1 VKAIMRKV
9 ADMWRNLF
17 DIRAGEYR
25 RTVFMSLYLLFVM
38 FAYYVL
44 RTASEAMFL
53 NKFDID
59 KLPNLYILMAIFGGG
74 LAFAYSKT
82 AARTSLHTAVTWTVF
97 LSVACLLG
105 MWYPL
110 RNRNATTMIWV
121 FAVWVRLFSIVTV
134 TQGWVVASNLFT
146 SREAKRVYGLLGM
159 GMVAGAVFG
168 GEFTTRM
175 VRFIGTNN
183 LLFASIPLVLI
194 AYGCYLIAVAGRTS
208 SVTKAKA
215 AESGE
220 ADFSF
225 GDIARDI
232 ARSRH
237 IQALM
242 LIMTMQFIVDTLID
256 YQFKYMAKASF
267 HGDALTAFLGRF
279 YGRYLNG
286 AELILQFFFTT
297 AIVKRLGVGGTL
309 QVMPLSLAGASL
321 FTMASPSVISASLA
335 RLVEASTR
343 YTLARTGNELFYMPL
358 PLELRNRI
366 KAFIDIFM
374 DRAAR
379 GISGLMLI
387 LCIQWSIGV
396 RGIAFLTLCIA
407 IPWVILTVYAHREYV
422 RTIRRRI
429 EARRLDIGSARITV
443 EDADTIRLLE
453 AAAQGTNSRQAAYA
467 ISLLAEAPSYDPD
480 PLLLRLADSPYDEV
494 RAQVY
499 ELARS
504 RGNGALIDRALA
516 EIQAARSSP
525 ATHKAVVYLLSV
537 SPDRVEQAR
546 RLLDHPDPAIQEAV
560 VEALTAQPEAP
571 AVLTGEWT
579 SRAAADSD
587 PRRRALAASAV
598 AASGSQKVEIMHGL
612 LADPDPGV
620 AASACRAAGVLKNRA
635 YVPGLV
641 KHLADYRVRS
651 AAIDGL
657 ALYGSAVCG
666 TLGDMIDDDSLP
678 LAVRANIPRVLK
690 RIGHQRGVDVL
701 LTCYRHREPAIRA
714 EALKALTR
722 LRQENPSLTFSDP
735 YLKQSILNEAHRYYE
750 LLTAA
755 AALKEHRN
763 RARSAVSL
771 LARTLEEHLRQTMD
785 HLFEL
790 LSFLYPAREMQGTY
804 LALTRLD
811 RDTHSA
817 AIDFLDSVLD
827 QDLKK
832 VVVPIFDAPE
842 RAIERGKALFGVEPH
857 TVESIIGAL
866 MHSDEQWIASCAI
879 AAAGELKLRSL
890 AGEVAKAVNRGD
902 PAVRYVATAAAAA
915 LV

>member
-1 VKAIMRKV
+1 MQKV
-9 ADMWRNLF
+9 AEIWRNLF

-25 RTVFMSLYLLFVM
+25 RTIFMSLYLLFVL
-38 FAYYVL
+38 FSYYVL
-44 RTASEAMFL
+44 KSASEAMFL

-74 LAFAYSKT
+74 LAFVYSKT

-110 RNRNATTMIWV
+110 RNRNATTMVWV

-159 GMVAGAVFG
+159 GMIAGAVVG
-168 GEFTTRM
+168 GEFTTQT

-183 LLFASIPLVLI
+183 LLFASIPLVLV
-194 AYGCYLIAVAGRTS
+194 AYGCYLIAVGGSTS
-208 SVTKAKA
+208 TVTKAKA

-242 LIMTMQFIVDTLID
+242 LIMAMQFIVDTLID

-279 YGRYLNG
+279 YGRYLNIS
-286 AELILQFFFTT
+286 ELILQFFFTT

-309 QVMPLSLAGASL
+309 QVMPVSLAGASL

-379 GISGLMLI
+379 GISGLLLI
-387 LCIQWSIGV
+387 LCIQWKIGV
-396 RGIAFLTLCIA
+396 RGIAFLTFCIA

-429 EARRLDIGSARITV
+429 EGRRLDIGSARITV
-443 EDADTIRLLE
+443 EDADTTRLLE
-453 AAAQGTNSRQAAYA
+453 AAAQGSNARQAAYA
-467 ISLLAEAPSYDPD
+467 ISLLGEAPSYDPE
-480 PLLLRLADSPYDEV
+480 PLLLRLAGSAIDEV

-499 ELARS
+499 EVARS
-504 RGNGALIDRALA
+504 RGSGALIDRALA
-516 EIQAARSSP
+516 ELQAVPFSP
-525 ATHKAVVYLLSV
+525 ATHKAVVYLLTV
-537 SPDRVEQAR
+537 SPDRAERAR
-546 RLLDHPDPAIQEAV
+546 QLLDHADPAIQEAV
-560 VEALTAQPEAP
+560 VEALTGRPEAA
-571 AVLTGEWT
+571 AVLTGDWIA
-579 SRAAADSD
+579 RAASDSD

-598 AASGSQKVEIMHGL
+598 AARCDREVEVIHAL

-620 AASACRAAGVLKNRA
+620 AAAACGAAGVLKNRT
-635 YVPGLV
+635 YIPGLV
-641 KHLADYRVRS
+641 KLLADYRVRS

-657 ALYGSAVCG
+657 AAYGSAICG
-666 TLGDMIDDDSLP
+666 TLGDMIDDDGLP
-678 LAVRANIPRVLK
+678 VAVRANIPRVLR
-690 RIGHQRGVDVL
+690 RIPHQRSVDAL
-701 LTCYRHREPAIRA
+701 LARYRHREPAIRS

-722 LRQENPSLTFSDP
+722 LRQEAPSLSFTDP
-735 YLKQSILNEAHRYYE
+735 FLKQSILHEAHRYYE

-755 AALKEHRN
+755 AALKEHRE
-763 RARSAVSL
+763 RAHSAVSL
-771 LARTLEEHLRQTMD
+771 LARTLDERLRGTMD
-785 HLFEL
+785 QLFEL
-790 LSFLYPAREMQGTY
+790 LSFLYPVKEMQGTY
-804 LALTRLD
+804 LALTKRD

-842 RAIERGKALFGVEPH
+842 RALESGKALFGVEPQD
-857 TVESIIGAL
+857 VESVIGSL

-890 AGEVAKAVNRGD
+890 AGEVAKAVNRRD
-902 PAVRYVATAAAAA
+902 PAVSLVAAAAA
-915 LV
+915 AELA

>member
-1 VKAIMRKV
+1 MQKLAEV
-9 ADMWRNLF
+9 WRNLF
-17 DIRAGEYR
+17 DIRPGEYR
-25 RTVFMSLYLLFVM
+25 RTAFMSLYLLFVM

-121 FAVWVRLFSIVTV
+121 FAVWVRLFSIVIV

-146 SREAKRVYGLLGM
+146 SREAKRVYGLLGF
-159 GMVAGAVFG
+159 GMIAGAVLG

-175 VRFIGTNN
+175 APKIGTNN

-194 AYGCYLIAVAGRTS
+194 AYGCYLIAVTGLAS
-208 SVTKAKA
+208 SVTRAKA
-215 AESGE
+215 ADPGE

-232 ARSRH
+232 VRSRH

-286 AELILQFFFTT
+286 AELILQLFFTT

-309 QVMPLSLAGASL
+309 QVMPLSLAAASL

-379 GISGLMLI
+379 GISGVMLI

-396 RGIAFLTLCIA
+396 RGIAFLTLCISV
-407 IPWVILTVYAHREYV
+407 PWVILTVYAHREYV
-422 RTIRRRI
+422 LTIRRRI
-429 EARRLDIGSARITV
+429 EARRLDIGSAPITV
-443 EDADTIRLLE
+443 GDADTIRLLE
-453 AAAQGTNSRQAAYA
+453 AAAQGANARQAAYA
-467 ISLLAEAPSYDPD
+467 ISLLGETPSYDPE
-480 PLLLRLADSPYDEV
+480 PLLRPLAGSPIDEV
-494 RAQVY
+494 RAQAY
-499 ELARS
+499 EVARS
-504 RGNGALIDRALA
+504 RGNSALIDRALA
-516 EIQAARSSP
+516 EIQAARSSAP
-525 ATHKAVVYLLSV
+525 THKAVVYLLTV
-537 SPDRVEQAR
+537 APDRVERAR

-560 VEALTAQPEAP
+560 IEALTTQPEA
-571 AVLTGEWT
+571 ATVLTNDWIE
-579 SRAAADSD
+579 RAASDSD
-587 PRRRALAASAV
+587 PRRRALAASA
-598 AASGSQKVEIMHGL
+598 AAARGDREVEIIHAL
-612 LADPDPGV
+612 LANPDPGV
-620 AASACRAAGVLKNRA
+620 AASACRAAGVLKNRVH
-635 YVPGLV
+635 VPGLV
-641 KHLADYRVRS
+641 KLLADYRVRS

-657 ALYGSAVCG
+657 AAYGPGTCG
-666 TLGDMIDDDSLP
+666 SLGDMIDDDSLP
-678 LAVRANIPRVLK
+678 VAVRANIPRVLK
-690 RIGHQRGVDVL
+690 RIAHQRSIDVL
-701 LTCYRHREPAIRA
+701 LNCYRHREPAIRA

-722 LRQENPSLTFSDP
+722 LRQETASLSFADP
-735 YLKQSILNEAHRYYE
+735 YLKHSILNEAHHYYE
-750 LLTAA
+750 LLSAA

-763 RARSAVSL
+763 RPHSAVSL
-771 LARTLEEHLRQTMD
+771 LARTLDERLRRTMD
-785 HLFEL
+785 QLFQL
-790 LSFLYPAREMQGTY
+790 LSFLYPAKEMQGTY
-804 LALTRLD
+804 LALSKRD
-811 RDTHSA
+811 RDAHSA

-827 QDLKK
+827 QDLRK

-842 RAIERGKALFGVEPH
+842 RALERGTALFGIEPQD
-857 TVESIIGAL
+857 VESIIGAL
-866 MHSDEQWIASCAI
+866 MQSDEQWIASCAI

-890 AGEVAKAVNRGD
+890 AGEVAKAVNRRD
-902 PAVRYVATAAAAA
+902 AAVSDVAAAAAAA
-915 LV
+915 LA

>member
-1 VKAIMRKV
+1 MQKLA
-9 ADMWRNLF
+9 AAWRSLF
-17 DIRAGEYR
+17 DIRPGEYR
-25 RTVFMSLYLLFVM
+25 RTIFMSLYLLFVM

-44 RTASEAMFL
+44 RSASEAMFL

-82 AARTSLHTAVTWTVF
+82 AARTSLHATVTWTVF

-110 RNRNATTMIWV
+110 RNRNVMAMIWV
-121 FAVWVRLFSIVTV
+121 FAVWVRLFSIVIV

-146 SREAKRVYGLLGM
+146 SREAKRVYGLLGF
-159 GMVAGAVFG
+159 GMIAGAVLG

-175 VRFIGTNN
+175 APKIGTNN
-183 LLFASIPLVLI
+183 LLFASIPPVLL
-194 AYGCYLIAVAGRTS
+194 AYGCYLIAVTGRAS
-208 SVTKAKA
+208 SVTRAKA
-215 AESGE
+215 ADPGE

-232 ARSRH
+232 VRSRH

-309 QVMPLSLAGASL
+309 QVMPLSLAAASL
-321 FTMASPSVISASLA
+321 FTMASPSAISASLA

-387 LCIQWSIGV
+387 LCVQWSIGV
-396 RGIAFLTLCIA
+396 RGIAFLTFCIA

-422 RTIRRRI
+422 LTIRRRI
-429 EARRLDIGSARITV
+429 QARRLDIGSARVNV

-453 AAAQGTNSRQAAYA
+453 AAAQGANARQAVYA
-467 ISLLAEAPSYDPD
+467 ISLLGETPSYDAE
-480 PLLLRLADSPYDEV
+480 PLLLRLASSPIDEV

-499 ELARS
+499 EVARCKDTTV
-504 RGNGALIDRALA
+504 LIDRALV
-516 EIQAARSSP
+516 ELQADPSSP
-525 ATHKAVVYLLSV
+525 ATHKAVVYLLTV
-537 SPDRVEQAR
+537 TPDRVEAAR
-546 RLLDHPDPAIQEAV
+546 QFLDDPHPAIQEAA
-560 VEALTAQPEAP
+560 VEALAAQPEA
-571 AVLTGEWT
+571 AAIITDDWI
-579 SRAAADSD
+579 SRAARDPD
-587 PRRRALAASAV
+587 PRRRALAASAI
-598 AASGSQKVEIMHGL
+598 AARGGQELDIHAL

-620 AASACRAAGVLKNRA
+620 AVSACRAAGVLKNRT
-635 YVPGLV
+635 YVLGLV
-641 KHLADYRVRS
+641 KLLADYRVRR

-657 ALYGSAVCG
+657 AAYGFGICG

-678 LAVRANIPRVLK
+678 LAVRASIPRILK
-690 RIGHQRGVDVL
+690 RIAHQRSVDVL
-701 LTCYRHREPAIRA
+701 LACYRHPEATVRA
-714 EALKALTR
+714 EALKALAR
-722 LRQENPSLTFSDP
+722 LRQEAPSLSFGDP
-735 YLKQSILNEAHRYYE
+735 LLKQNILNEAHRYYE
-750 LLTAA
+750 LLAAA
-755 AALKEHRN
+755 AALREYRD
-763 RARSAVSL
+763 RPRSAVSL
-771 LARTLEEHLRQTMD
+771 LARTLDERLAQTMD
-785 HLFEL
+785 QLFQL
-790 LSFLYPAREMQGTY
+790 LSILYPATEIQGTY
-804 LALTRLD
+804 LALTKLD
-811 RDTHSA
+811 KDRHSA

-842 RAIERGKALFGVEPH
+842 RALERGKALFGVEPDD
-857 TVESIIGAL
+857 VEAVIGTL
-866 MHSDEQWIASCAI
+866 MHSDERWIASCAI
-879 AAAGELKLRSL
+879 AAAAELKLQSL
-890 AGEVAKAVNRGD
+890 AGEVAKAVHRRD
-902 PAVRYVATAAAAA
+902 PAVSHVAAAAAAA
-915 LV
+915 LA

>member
-1 VKAIMRKV
+1 MNVQKV
-9 ADMWRNLF
+9 VAAWRNLF
-17 DIRAGEYR
+17 DIRTGEYR
-25 RTVFMSLYLLFVM
+25 RTIFMSLYLLFIL

-44 RTASEAMFL
+44 KSASESMFL

-59 KLPNLYILMAIFGGG
+59 KLPNLYILMAIFGGA

-97 LSVACLLG
+97 LSVACLIG

-110 RNRNATTMIWV
+110 RNRNASTTVYV

-159 GMVAGAVFG
+159 GMIAGAIVG
-168 GEFTTRM
+168 GEFTTQM

-183 LLFASIPLVLI
+183 LLFASVPLVLL
-194 AYGCYLIAVAGRTS
+194 AYGCYLIAVTGRS
-208 SVTKAKA
+208 DSLAKSKATGS
-215 AESGE
+215 EE
-220 ADFSF
+220 TDFSF

-242 LIMTMQFIVDTLID
+242 LIMAMQFIVDTLID

-279 YGRYLNG
+279 YGRYLNIS
-286 AELILQFFFTT
+286 ELVLQFFFTT
-297 AIVKRLGVGGTL
+297 AIVKRIGVGGTL
-309 QVMPLSLAGASL
+309 QVMPVSLAAASM
-321 FTMASPSVISASLA
+321 FTFASPSVISASLA

-358 PLELRNRI
+358 PIEMRNRI

-387 LCIQWSIGV
+387 LCIQWSVGV
-396 RGIAFLTLCIA
+396 RGIALLTFCIA

-422 RTIRRRI
+422 HTIRRRI

-443 EDADTIRLLE
+443 DDADTIHLLE
-453 AAAQGTNSRQAAYA
+453 AAAQGANARQAVYA
-467 ISLLAEAPSYDPD
+467 LSLLGETPSYDPE
-480 PLLLRLADSPYDEV
+480 PILLRLADSPIDEV

-499 ELARS
+499 EVARS
-504 RGNGALIDRALA
+504 RCAAALIDRALV
-516 EIQAARSSP
+516 ELEARPSSP
-525 ATHKAVVYLLSV
+525 AARKAVVYLLTQ
-537 SPDRVEQAR
+537 SPDRAERASQ
-546 RLLDHPDPAIQEAV
+546 LLDHDDPAIQEAV
-560 VEALTAQPEAP
+560 VEALTGQPEA
-571 AVLTGEWT
+571 ALVLTNDWIT
-579 SRAAADSD
+579 RAAGDSEA
-587 PRRRALAASAV
+587 RRRNLAAGAV
-598 AASGSQKVEIMHGL
+598 AACCVQGVETIHAL

-635 YVPGLV
+635 CVHVIARL
-641 KHLADYRVRS
+641 LSDYRVRS
-651 AAIDGL
+651 AAIEAL
-657 ALYGSAVCG
+657 AQYGFSICG
-666 TLGDMIDDDSLP
+666 TLGDMINDDSLP
-678 LAVRANIPRVLK
+678 VSVRANVPRVLR
-690 RIGHQRGVDVL
+690 RIAHQRSVDIL
-701 LTCYRHREPAIRA
+701 LNCYRHPEPAICA
-714 EALKALTR
+714 EALKALVR
-722 LRQENPSLTFSDP
+722 LREDAQPSLNFDNP
-735 YLKQSILNEAHRYYE
+735 FLKHGVLNEAHRYYE

-755 AALKEHRN
+755 AGLKEHRG
-763 RARSAVSL
+763 RSHRAVSL
-771 LARTLEEHLRQTMD
+771 LARTLDELLRQTMER
-785 HLFEL
+785 LFQL
-790 LSFLYPAREMQGTY
+790 LSILYPAREMQGTY
-804 LALTRLD
+804 LALTRRD

-827 QDLKK
+827 QDLRK

-842 RAIERGKALFGVEPH
+842 RALERGKALFGVESQDAEG
-857 TVESIIGAL
+857 VISSL
-866 MHSDEQWIASCAI
+866 MHSDEPWIASCAI

-890 AGEVAKAVNRGD
+890 AGEIAKAVERRD
-902 PAVRYVATAAAAA
+902 PAVSHVAAAAAAA
-915 LV
+915 LG

>member
-1 VKAIMRKV
+1 MQKV
-9 ADMWRNLF
+9 AAAWRSLF
-17 DIRAGEYR
+17 DIRPGEYR
-25 RTVFMSLYLLFVM
+25 RTIFMSLYLLFVL

-44 RTASEAMFL
+44 KSASESMFL

-59 KLPNLYILMAIFGGG
+59 KLPILYILMAIFGGA
-74 LAFAYSKT
+74 LAFVYSKT
-82 AARTSLHTAVTWTVF
+82 AARTSLHAAVTWTVF
-97 LSVACLLG
+97 LSVACLIG

-110 RNRNATTMIWV
+110 RNRNATTTVYV
-121 FAVWVRLFSIVTV
+121 FAVWVRLFSVVTV

-159 GMVAGAVFG
+159 GMIAGAVFG

-175 VRFIGTNN
+175 VRIIGTNN
-183 LLFASIPLVLI
+183 LLFASVPLVLL
-194 AYGCYLIAVAGRTS
+194 AYGCYLIAVTGLTG

-215 AESGE
+215 ADSGE

-225 GDIARDI
+225 RDIARDI
-232 ARSRH
+232 ARNRH

-242 LIMTMQFIVDTLID
+242 LIMAMQFIVDTLID

-279 YGRYLNG
+279 YGRYLNI
-286 AELILQFFFTT
+286 AELVLQFFFTA

-309 QVMPLSLAGASL
+309 QVMPVSLAAASI
-321 FTMASPSVISASLA
+321 FTLVSPSTISASLA

-374 DRAAR
+374 DRATR
-379 GISGLMLI
+379 GIAGLMLV
-387 LCIQWSIGV
+387 LCVQWSIGV
-396 RGIAFLTLCIA
+396 RGIAFLTFCIA
-407 IPWVILTVYAHREYV
+407 IPWVILTIYAHREYV

-429 EARRLDIGSARITV
+429 QARRLDIGSARINV

-453 AAAQGTNSRQAAYA
+453 AAAQGTNARQAAYA
-467 ISLLAEAPSYDPD
+467 ISLLGETPSYDPG
-480 PLLLRLADSPYDEV
+480 PLLLHLAGSPIDEV

-499 ELARS
+499 EVARS
-504 RGNGALIDRALA
+504 RGAASLIDRALA
-516 EIQAARSSP
+516 ELQAGPSSP
-525 ATHKAVVYLLSV
+525 ATHKAVVYLLTV
-537 SPDRVEQAR
+537 SSDRIERAR
-546 RLLDHPDPAIQEAV
+546 QLLDDPDPVIQEAV
-560 VEALTAQPEAP
+560 VEALSAQPQA
-571 AVLTGEWT
+571 ATVLTNDWI
-579 SRAAADSD
+579 SRAAGDSD

-598 AASGSQKVEIMHGL
+598 AARGDREVEVIHAL
-612 LADPDPGV
+612 IASPDPGV
-620 AASACRAAGVLKNRA
+620 AASACHAAGVLKSRA
-635 YVPGLV
+635 YIPGLV
-641 KHLADYRVRS
+641 KLLADYRIRR

-657 ALYGSAVCG
+657 ASYGFGICG

-678 LAVRANIPRVLK
+678 LASRANVPRVLT
-690 RIGHQRGVDVL
+690 RIAHQRSVDVL
-701 LTCYRHREPAIRA
+701 LACYRHPEPAIRA

-722 LRQENPSLTFSDP
+722 LRQEAPSLSFGDP
-735 YLKQSILNEAHRYYE
+735 FLKQSILNEAHRYYE
-750 LLTAA
+750 LFAAA

-763 RARSAVSL
+763 RPHSAVSL
-771 LARTLEEHLRQTMD
+771 LARTLDERIRQTLD
-785 HLFEL
+785 HLFQL
-790 LSFLYPAREMQGTY
+790 LSFLYPPKEMQGTY
-804 LALTRLD
+804 LALTKRD

-842 RAIERGKALFGVEPH
+842 RALECGKTLFGVEPH
-857 TVESIIGAL
+857 DVEAIIGTL
-866 MHSDEQWIASCAI
+866 MHSEEQWIASCAI

-890 AGEVAKAVNRGD
+890 AGEIAKAVHRRD
-902 PAVRYVATAAAAA
+902 PAVSHVAVAAAAA
-915 LV
+915 LA

>member
-1 VKAIMRKV
+1 MQKLAEV
-9 ADMWRNLF
+9 WRNLF
-17 DIRAGEYR
+17 DIRPGEYR
-25 RTVFMSLYLLFVM
+25 RTVFMSLYLLFVL

-44 RTASEAMFL
+44 KSASEAMFL

-74 LAFAYSKT
+74 LAFVYSKT
-82 AARTSLHTAVTWTVF
+82 AARTSLHAAVTWTVF

-110 RNRNATTMIWV
+110 RNRNATTMVYV

-159 GMVAGAVFG
+159 GMIAGAVVG
-168 GEFTTRM
+168 GEFTTQT

-183 LLFASIPLVLI
+183 LLFASVPLVLI
-194 AYGCYLIAVAGRTS
+194 AYGCYLIAVGGRS
-208 SVTKAKA
+208 GSVTKANA

-220 ADFSF
+220 GDFSF

-242 LIMTMQFIVDTLID
+242 LIMAMQFIVDTLID

-279 YGRYLNG
+279 YGRYLNIT
-286 AELILQFFFTT
+286 ELVLQFFFTT

-309 QVMPLSLAGASL
+309 QVMPLSLAAASL

-453 AAAQGTNSRQAAYA
+453 AAALGTNARQAAYA
-467 ISLLAEAPSYDPD
+467 ISLLGEAPSYDPE
-480 PLLLRLADSPYDEV
+480 PLLLRLADSRIDEV
-494 RAQVY
+494 RAEIY
-499 ELARS
+499 EVARCRRS
-504 RGNGALIDRALA
+504 GALMNRALA
-516 EIQAARSSP
+516 EVQAARPSP
-525 ATHKAVVYLLSV
+525 ATHKAVVYLLTV

-546 RLLDHPDPAIQEAV
+546 QLLDHPDPAIQEAV
-560 VEALTAQPEAP
+560 VEALTAQPEA
-571 AVLTGEWT
+571 ATVLTSGWI
-579 SRAAADSD
+579 SRAAGDSD
-587 PRRRALAASAV
+587 PRRRALAASA
-598 AASGSQKVEIMHGL
+598 AAARGDREVEVIHAL
-612 LADPDPGV
+612 LANPDPSV
-620 AASACRAAGVLKNRA
+620 AASACRAAGMLKNRTH
-635 YVPGLV
+635 VPGLV
-641 KHLADYRVRS
+641 KLLTDYRVRS

-657 ALYGSAVCG
+657 AGYGSGICG

-678 LAVRANIPRVLK
+678 LAVRANIPRVLR
-690 RIGHQRGVDVL
+690 RITRQRSVDVL
-701 LTCYRHREPAIRA
+701 LACYRHREPTIRS

-722 LRQENPSLTFSDP
+722 LRQEAPSLTFSDP

-763 RARSAVSL
+763 RPHSPVSL
-771 LARTLEEHLRQTMD
+771 LARTLDERIRQTMD
-785 HLFEL
+785 HLFQL
-790 LSFLYPAREMQGTY
+790 LSFLYPAKEMQGTY
-804 LALTRLD
+804 LALTKRD
-811 RDTHSA
+811 KDTHSA

-842 RAIERGKALFGVEPH
+842 RAIERGKALFGVESH
-857 TVESIIGAL
+857 DVESLIGTL
-866 MHSDEQWIASCAI
+866 MHADEQWIASCAI

-890 AGEVAKAVNRGD
+890 AGEVAKAVNRQD
-902 PAVRYVATAAAAA
+902 PAVSSVAAAAAAA
-915 LV
+915 LA

>member
-1 VKAIMRKV
+1 MMQKLAEI
-9 ADMWRNLF
+9 WRNLF

-25 RTVFMSLYLLFVM
+25 RTIFMSLYLLFVL
-38 FAYYVL
+38 FSYYVL
-44 RTASEAMFL
+44 KSASEAMFL

-74 LAFAYSKT
+74 LAFVYSKT

-110 RNRNATTMIWV
+110 RNRNATTMVWV

-159 GMVAGAVFG
+159 GMIAGAVVG
-168 GEFTTRM
+168 GEFTTQT

-194 AYGCYLIAVAGRTS
+194 AYGCYLIAVGGRS
-208 SVTKAKA
+208 STVTKAKA

-242 LIMTMQFIVDTLID
+242 LIMAMQFIVDTLID

-279 YGRYLNG
+279 YGRYLNIS
-286 AELILQFFFTT
+286 ELILQFFFTT

-379 GISGLMLI
+379 GISGLLLI

-407 IPWVILTVYAHREYV
+407 VPWVILTIYAHREYV

-443 EDADTIRLLE
+443 EDADTTRLLE
-453 AAAQGTNSRQAAYA
+453 AAAQGTNARQAAYA
-467 ISLLAEAPSYDPD
+467 ISLLSEAPSYDPE
-480 PLLLRLADSPYDEV
+480 PILLRLAGSPIDEV

-499 ELARS
+499 EAARS
-504 RGNGALIDRALA
+504 RGDSALIDRALA
-516 EIQAARSSP
+516 ESQSVPFSP
-525 ATHKAVVYLLSV
+525 AAHKAVVYLLTV
-537 SPDRVEQAR
+537 SSDRVERAR
-546 RLLDHPDPAIQEAV
+546 QLLDQPDPAIQEAV
-560 VEALTAQPEAP
+560 VEALSAKPEAA
-571 AVLTGEWT
+571 AVLTNDWI
-579 SRAAADSD
+579 SRAAGDSD
-587 PRRRALAASAV
+587 PRRRTLAANAV
-598 AASGSQKVEIMHGL
+598 AARCDREVEVIHAL
-612 LADPDPGV
+612 LADPDPDV
-620 AASACRAAGVLKNRA
+620 MASACRAAGVLKNRA
-635 YVPGLV
+635 YIPVLV
-641 KHLADYRVRS
+641 KLLADYRVRS

-657 ALYGSAVCG
+657 AAYGSGICG

-678 LAVRANIPRVLK
+678 VAVRANIPRVLK
-690 RIGHQRGVDVL
+690 RIGQQRSIDVL
-701 LTCYRHREPAIRA
+701 LTCYRHAEPAIRG
-714 EALKALTR
+714 EALKALAR
-722 LRQENPSLTFSDP
+722 LRQEAPSLSFTDP
-735 YLKQSILNEAHRYYE
+735 FLKQSILNEAHRYYE

-755 AALKEHRN
+755 AALTEYRD
-763 RARSAVSL
+763 RAHSAVSL
-771 LARTLEEHLRQTMD
+771 LARTLDERLRGTMD
-785 HLFEL
+785 HLFQL
-790 LSFLYPAREMQGTY
+790 LSFLYPAKEMQGTY
-804 LALTRLD
+804 LALTKRD

-842 RAIERGKALFGVEPH
+842 RALERGKALFGVEAQD
-857 TVESIIGAL
+857 VESLIGAL

-890 AGEVAKAVNRGD
+890 AGEVAKAVHRRD
-902 PAVRYVATAAAAA
+902 PAVSLVAAAAAAA
-915 LV
+915 LA